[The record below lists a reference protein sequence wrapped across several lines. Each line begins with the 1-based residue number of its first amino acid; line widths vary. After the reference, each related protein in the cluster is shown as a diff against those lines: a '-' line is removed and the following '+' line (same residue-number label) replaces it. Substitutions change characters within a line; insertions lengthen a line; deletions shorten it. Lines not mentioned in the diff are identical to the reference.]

1 MSAPTQRCRHLI
13 LGRTLP
19 LGNAN
24 CGTCRQSTTSRGPTH
39 SLTTA
44 SWPPLPTLDAHVMP
58 VSPPPAAPDAIPVSP
73 TSPCSTPGHLMS
85 TVRHTITAV
94 AVACVVTS
102 RHASSHL
109 AAPTILHPAHLK
121 FCIRR
126 LAPAA
131 AALLAPSPP
140 LPRLPA
146 LKRT

>member
-1 MSAPTQRCRHLI
+1 
-13 LGRTLP
+13 
-19 LGNAN
+19 
-24 CGTCRQSTTSRGPTH
+24 
-39 SLTTA
+39 
-44 SWPPLPTLDAHVMP
+44 
-58 VSPPPAAPDAIPVSP
+58 
-73 TSPCSTPGHLMS
+73 MS

-126 LAPAA
+126 LAPAT